1 MNLTLSF
8 TGNVE
13 KSRTGNISINIH
25 GARIG
30 LESHAPTPER
40 SQMVSESTLT
50 TRAGSTVTRSARRA
64 IVAASFG
71 TYVEYY
77 DFVVYGYVAVYIAHA
92 YFPSDNPLVG
102 LLLTFGA
109 FAASYVARPLG
120 AVIFSPLGD
129 KYGRKTVLAV
139 VILMMTLATA
149 AIGLLPTY
157 AQIGLFAPILL
168 TVLRVL
174 QGISAG
180 GEYGG
185 ATSLIAEFSPPD
197 KRGFYVGFIA
207 LTTGLA
213 LLTGSIVALSLT
225 RMLPEESMLSWGWR
239 IPLLL
244 SLPLGLVGLY
254 IRFKLEETPH
264 FAALSSQEKAV
275 NKPLATTVKRD
286 YKTVILAIGLAA
298 TNASLLAVYFIYMP
312 SALKQFGNF
321 EAADAQLITFSG
333 LAAYCLAIVPFA
345 KLTDKVGRRPQL
357 IASTIALVL
366 VIYPSFLLVSHGS
379 IALAVLGM
387 VIVTPLMAANVTAV
401 LPLLTELFTTA
412 NRYTGLSL
420 GWQIA
425 TTLFSGPTPVVLAAL
440 AGAAG
445 ATMPA
450 FYAMAIVALSACA
463 AFAVRETF
471 DTPLQ

>member
-1 MNLTLSF
+1 M
-8 TGNVE
+8 
-13 KSRTGNISINIH
+13 
-25 GARIG
+25 
-30 LESHAPTPER
+30 
-40 SQMVSESTLT
+40 
-50 TRAGSTVTRSARRA
+50 
-64 IVAASFG
+64 
-71 TYVEYY
+71 EYY

-286 YKTVILAIGLAA
+286 YRTVVLAIGLAA
-298 TNASLLAVYFIYMP
+298 TNASLLAVYFIYLP

-321 EAADAQLITFSG
+321 R
-333 LAAYCLAIVPFA
+333 
-345 KLTDKVGRRPQL
+345 GRRCP
-357 IASTIALVL
+357 T
-366 VIYPSFLLVSHGS
+366 HH
-379 IALAVLGM
+379 VLGTGRLLPGNRSLRKADRQDRAPPT
-387 VIVTPLMAANVTAV
+387 VDRLDDRACPRNLSILPVGITWQYCSCCLGYGHRHAANGSQC
-401 LPLLTELFTTA
+401 
-412 NRYTGLSL
+412 NG
-420 GWQIA
+420 
-425 TTLFSGPTPVVLAAL
+425 
-440 AGAAG
+440 GA
-445 ATMPA
+445 PA
-450 FYAMAIVALSACA
+450 PY
-463 AFAVRETF
+463 
-471 DTPLQ
+471 